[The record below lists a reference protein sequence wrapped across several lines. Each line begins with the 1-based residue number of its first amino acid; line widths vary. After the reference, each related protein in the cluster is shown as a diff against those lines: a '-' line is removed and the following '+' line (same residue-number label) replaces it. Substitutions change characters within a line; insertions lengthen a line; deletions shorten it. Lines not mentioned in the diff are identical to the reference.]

1 MSTPRPSRPV
11 PSEPRPV
18 RHITVGDA
26 GLDAPPAS
34 LAAPT
39 PRHPPPDVPDVP
51 DVADATGRPAVVP
64 IGPDQLRRDLAVRD
78 LTDPAAGLHAVQLV
92 LGLVT
97 GALVQ
102 TWPVVARPWRS
113 SPVVEVADNYDVL
126 GFSDEAVTR
135 DARYT
140 RYVGPTTVLRTHTS
154 AQVPGALRALAADP
168 HAPDDALLVC
178 PGVVYRRDAI
188 DRIHTGTPHQVDLW
202 RIARSPGAVGADD
215 LREMIDLVVAAA
227 LPGARYRTTPAVH
240 PYTIDG
246 VQIDVEAGGEWV
258 EISECGVADP
268 ALLARCGLDPMQ
280 VGGLAMGL
288 GLDRLVMLRK
298 QIADIR
304 LLRSEDP
311 RVVAQ
316 MGDLERYRPVSS
328 CPAIVRDLSV
338 AVAAGTDDETL
349 GDRVRAALGPA
360 ADQVEEVRVLATT
373 AYEDLP
379 APARGRLGIVAGQAN
394 VLVRVVLRRLDRA
407 LTRSE
412 ANDLRDRV
420 QAGIHEGRA
429 PTVTP

>member
-1 MSTPRPSRPV
+1 MSTPRPSRPE

-34 LAAPT
+34 LSPPDRPT
-39 PRHPPPDVPDVP
+39 PPPDIRAATAPAP
-51 DVADATGRPAVVP
+51 TVAP
-64 IGPDQLRRDLAVRD
+64 IGADQLRRDLAVRD

-97 GALVQ
+97 GALVHA
-102 TWPVVARPWRS
+102 WPVIARPWRS
-113 SPVVEVADNYDVL
+113 SPVVSVADNYDVL
-126 GFSDEAVTR
+126 GFSHEAVTR
-135 DARYT
+135 DARYS
-140 RYVGPTTVLRTHTS
+140 RYVDATTVLRTHTS
-154 AQVPGALRALAADP
+154 ALVPGALRALAADP
-168 HAPDDALLVC
+168 HAPADALVVC

-188 DRIHTGTPHQVDLW
+188 DRIHTGTPHQADLW
-202 RIARSPGAVGADD
+202 RVTRSPRPIGIAD
-215 LREMIDLVVAAA
+215 LHEMIALVVDAA

-240 PYTIDG
+240 PYTVDG

-258 EISECGVADP
+258 EVGECGVADP
-268 ALLARCGLDPMQ
+268 ELLARCGLDPTR

-304 LLRSEDP
+304 LMRSDDP

-316 MGDLERYRPVSS
+316 LGDLERYRPVSS

-338 AVAAGTDDETL
+338 AVAVGTDDETL

-373 AYEDLP
+373 AHEDLP
-379 APARGRLGIVAGQAN
+379 PPARARLGIVPGQVN

-407 LTRSE
+407 LTRTE
-412 ANDLRDRV
+412 ANLLRDQV
-420 QAGIHEGRA
+420 HAVIHEGHA
-429 PTVTP
+429 PTMPP